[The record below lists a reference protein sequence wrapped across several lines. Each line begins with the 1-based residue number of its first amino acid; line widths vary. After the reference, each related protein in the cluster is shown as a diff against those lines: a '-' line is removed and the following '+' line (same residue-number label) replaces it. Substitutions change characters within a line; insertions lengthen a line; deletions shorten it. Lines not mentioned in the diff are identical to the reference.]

1 MNPIILLLLLF
12 CGNLH
17 AQHYYTSAGLRFGTD
32 VGISVNQRLMKKSTI
47 ELLHQPGLFTSDSYT
62 SITLRK
68 HLPILGR
75 SVNLFGGMG
84 AAAYVSSSLNV
95 GDLIQEISPAVVA
108 TAGGEIVIGR
118 IHISYD
124 WSPHLIMDPSIQTS
138 RWRASN
144 ALSVKYVLLKPKS
157 AVKRSKEKL
166 FKNR

>member
-1 MNPIILLLLLF
+1 MNQIILFVLLF

-17 AQHYYTSAGLRFGTD
+17 AQHYYTSTGLRFGTD
-32 VGISVNQRLMKKSTI
+32 MGIVVNQRLMKKSTI

-75 SVNLFGGMG
+75 SVNLFAGIG
-84 AAAYVSSSLNV
+84 AAAYVSSSINAR
-95 GDLIQEISPAVVA
+95 DLIQEISPAVVA
-108 TAGGEIVIGR
+108 TTGGEIVIGR
-118 IHISYD
+118 IHVSYD
-124 WSPHLIMDPSIQTS
+124 WSPHLIMDPSITS

-157 AVKRSKEKL
+157 AIKRTKEKL